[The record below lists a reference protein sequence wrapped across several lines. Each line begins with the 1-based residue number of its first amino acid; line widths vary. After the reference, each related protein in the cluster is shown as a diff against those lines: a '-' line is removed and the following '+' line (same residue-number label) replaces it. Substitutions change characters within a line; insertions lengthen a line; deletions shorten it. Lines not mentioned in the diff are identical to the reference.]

1 MFETVL
7 ILIIFLGVT
16 VFALRR
22 GKGDGFT
29 APKTLPSNARTYE
42 AFERVPSL
50 FVNNSELAFFHA
62 LQRSLPSGYHLHSKT
77 RLEDI
82 VRVKA
87 YIKGEGRWKLR
98 ARVKSRHVD
107 FLIIDSQGV
116 PQIAIELDGA
126 SHNKEA
132 ENADNLK
139 DGIFEAIGLRLVRVR
154 TGENFAHAAQE
165 IIKSLS

>member
-1 MFETVL
+1 MIETAF
-7 ILIIFLGVT
+7 ILVIFLGVMA
-16 VFALRR
+16 FALRR
-22 GKGDGFT
+22 GKGDGFK

-50 FVNNSELAFFHA
+50 FVNKSELAFFHA
-62 LQRSLPSGYHLHSKT
+62 LHRNLPQGYHLHSKT

-87 YIKGEGRWKLR
+87 YIQGEGRWKLR

-107 FLIIDSQGV
+107 FLITNAQGI
-116 PQIAIELDGA
+116 PQTAIELDGF

-165 IIKSLS
+165 IIDGL

>member
-1 MFETVL
+1 MIETIL
-7 ILIIFLGVT
+7 ILVVFLGVMA
-16 VFALRR
+16 FALRP
-22 GKGDGFT
+22 GKGGGFT
-29 APKTLPSNARTYE
+29 PPKTMPSDARTYE

-50 FVNNSELAFFHA
+50 FVNKSELAFFHA
-62 LQRSLPSGYHLHSKT
+62 LYRNLPKGYHLHSKT

-87 YIKGEGRWKLR
+87 DIKGEGRWKLR

-107 FLIIDSQGV
+107 FLITNAQGV
-116 PQIAIELDGA
+116 PQIAIELDGI

-154 TGENFAHAAQE
+154 TGENFVQATRD
-165 IIKSLS
+165 IMGSLN